1 MRYLVP
7 VVIAASFGA
16 CSGAAPA
23 PSFDTET
30 LPTTIVVK
38 VGESRTFGSS
48 RVRFS
53 EVKGDSRCPVDVV
66 CVWAGNAEIAL
77 VVEPTVG
84 EGPAQL
90 LTLNTFLEPHA
101 GNARGLRFTLV
112 GLTPEPRSTD
122 KQRADVATIKVER
135 AE

>member
-1 MRYLVP
+1 MRSIFALT
-7 VVIAASFGA
+7 IAVSAGA
-16 CSGAAPA
+16 CSGAAPG
-23 PSFDTET
+23 PVFDTES
-30 LPTTIVVK
+30 LPATIVVK

-48 RVRFS
+48 VVRFG

-66 CVWAGNAEIAL
+66 CVWAGNAEVAL

-90 LTLNTFLEPHA
+90 LTLNTLLEPRV
-101 GNARGLRFTLV
+101 GNARGLRLTLV
-112 GLTPEPRSTD
+112 GLAPVPRSTD
-122 KQRADVATIKVER
+122 KQRVYVATIKVER